1 MNQGAMHHADDA
13 VAIVA
18 GIEDA
23 HRRQRRRGRIATAAQ
38 FLLVSIILAGS
49 VQLSG
54 VTDNAIDGGWG
65 ERIAS
70 FMNRLLPNLRVDSLF
85 ADRATSG
92 SLASWFHDLPRWFG
106 AMRET
111 IAMAFVGTVM
121 GGLIAFALAF
131 LAARNLNRHRLL
143 RMIVRRGFDAA
154 RTIPDAILALIF
166 AAAFSIGAVAGVLT
180 LIVVTTGSL
189 GKLFSE
195 ALENAQMTEVE
206 AVRATGG
213 GWLHEMRFGIVPQL
227 LPQLLSYWLLRMEI
241 NLSVAAALGI
251 VGAGGIGVELQRAIS
266 FTEFDTYLAIL
277 LLIVVCIFV
286 IDAISEQLRHRLI
299 GRMAH

>member
-1 MNQGAMHHADDA
+1 MTRVTSLNVGDA
-13 VAIVA
+13 SAIVA
-18 GIEDA
+18 SIEDA
-23 HRRQRRRGRIATAAQ
+23 HRRQRRHGRLWVAVQ
-38 FLLVSIILAGS
+38 LVLVSIILAGS

-54 VTDNAIDGGWG
+54 AVDNSIDGGWG
-65 ERIAS
+65 DRIAS
-70 FMNRLLPNLRVDSLF
+70 FIDRLLPSLRLEALF
-85 ADRATSG
+85 ADRATPG
-92 SLASWFHDLPRWFG
+92 SLASWFHDLPRWLA
-106 AMRET
+106 AMRVT
-111 IAMAFVGTVM
+111 IAMAFVGTVV
-121 GGLIAFALAF
+121 GGIIAFPLAF
-131 LAARNLNRHRLL
+131 LAAGNLNRHGLL
-143 RMIVRRGFDAA
+143 RLAVRRGFDAA

-195 ALENAQMTEVE
+195 ALENAQMSEVE

-213 GWLHEMRFGIVPQL
+213 SWLHEMRFGIVPQL

-241 NLSVAAALGI
+241 NLSVAAALGV

-266 FTEFDTYLAIL
+266 FTQFDTYLAIL

-286 IDAISEQLRHRLI
+286 LDSFSERLRHRLI
-299 GRMAH
+299 GELAY

>member
-1 MNQGAMHHADDA
+1 MNR
-13 VAIVA
+13 VASPQAGDGSSIVA
-18 GIEDA
+18 SIEDM
-23 HRRQRRRGRIATAAQ
+23 HRRYRRKGRLWAAMQ
-38 FLLVSIILAGS
+38 LVVVSVILAGS

-54 VTDNAIDGGWG
+54 AADNSIDGGWG

-70 FMNRLLPNLRVDSLF
+70 FMNRLLPALRFDSLF
-85 ADRATSG
+85 ADRVTPG
-92 SLASWFHDLPRWFG
+92 SIASWFHDLPRWLD
-106 AMRET
+106 AMRVT
-111 IAMAFVGTVM
+111 IAMAFVGSVV
-121 GGLIAFALAF
+121 GGIIAFALAF
-131 LAARNLNRHRLL
+131 LAAGNLNRNRPL
-143 RMIVRRGFDAA
+143 RFVVRRGFDAA

-166 AAAFSIGAVAGVLT
+166 AAAFSIGSVAGVLT

-195 ALENAQMTEVE
+195 ALENAQMNEVE

-213 GWLHEMRFGIVPQL
+213 SWLHEMRFGIVPQL

-241 NLSVAAALGI
+241 NLSVAAALGL

-277 LLIVVCIFV
+277 LLIVGCIFV
-286 IDAISEQLRHRLI
+286 LDAFSERLRHRLI
-299 GRMAH
+299 GGMAD